1 MENKN
6 YLDSCFRNL
15 EMISKVVLA
24 ERYKDFHTDYQEQVG
39 KVQKHLSYIRNL
51 LAHTSY
57 VDDVLML
64 TARHLESISY
74 RWKVFWNENRDV
86 AVSILKDK
94 YRLQLERTLQNLSD
108 VWTILNANLSSEKD
122 LPQKE
127 NLRFRDIKEE
137 QQRLQELNNRRKELQ
152 QQYEQ
157 ESSSE
162 APDEE
167 KLQAMKKQLEAYG
180 ASYVDSRRRLDAIK
194 LNSEEEQNLRQR
206 IIDGFKDLSTD
217 THLDDELKKL
227 RWEYC
232 GFTIAIAILVIF
244 FLVGYGF
251 FICRLSFLHLHDFAD
266 YMPYSI
272 SVPIFAALLW
282 MFVYLRNRAH
292 KLSIE
297 LSSKLY
303 NIHYLEG
310 LMKMSNSISMTT
322 EEALQRIEHIVNSMV
337 DSFLKGISQSAQTS
351 DQISSIEKMELK
363 DNPYWKFLTEL
374 KEIIK
379 LIKHEQ

>member
-122 LPQKE
+122 LP
-127 NLRFRDIKEE
+127 
-137 QQRLQELNNRRKELQ
+137 
-152 QQYEQ
+152 
-157 ESSSE
+157 
-162 APDEE
+162 
-167 KLQAMKKQLEAYG
+167 
-180 ASYVDSRRRLDAIK
+180 
-194 LNSEEEQNLRQR
+194 
-206 IIDGFKDLSTD
+206 
-217 THLDDELKKL
+217 
-227 RWEYC
+227 
-232 GFTIAIAILVIF
+232 
-244 FLVGYGF
+244 
-251 FICRLSFLHLHDFAD
+251 
-266 YMPYSI
+266 
-272 SVPIFAALLW
+272 
-282 MFVYLRNRAH
+282 
-292 KLSIE
+292 
-297 LSSKLY
+297 
-303 NIHYLEG
+303 
-310 LMKMSNSISMTT
+310 
-322 EEALQRIEHIVNSMV
+322 
-337 DSFLKGISQSAQTS
+337 
-351 DQISSIEKMELK
+351 
-363 DNPYWKFLTEL
+363 
-374 KEIIK
+374 
-379 LIKHEQ
+379 